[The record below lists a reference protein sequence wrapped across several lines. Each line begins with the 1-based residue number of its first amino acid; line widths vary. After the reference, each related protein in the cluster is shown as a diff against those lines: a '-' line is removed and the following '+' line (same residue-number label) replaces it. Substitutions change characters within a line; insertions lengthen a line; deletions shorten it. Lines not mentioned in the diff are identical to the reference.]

1 MEEKIY
7 DRQISKLSL
16 ACRVV
21 DEQQV
26 ERHFNQ
32 HDVEELYEFE
42 PDRKRTTGLIVPKVG
57 QSDLCDGS
65 LGQPDFCD
73 GPLGQP
79 DLCDGSLGQ
88 PDLCDG
94 PLGQPDLC
102 DGPLSLSPLLYLCLC
117 DLPLV

>member
-16 ACRVV
+16 SRRVV

-57 QSDLCDGS
+57 DGRRR
-65 LGQPDFCD
+65 L
-73 GPLGQP
+73 LR
-79 DLCDGSLGQ
+79 LRVVR
-88 PDLCDG
+88 
-94 PLGQPDLC
+94 
-102 DGPLSLSPLLYLCLC
+102 SPG
-117 DLPLV
+117 V

>member
-16 ACRVV
+16 SCRVV

-42 PDRKRTTGLIVPKVG
+42 PDRKRATGLIVPKVRG
-57 QSDLCDGS
+57 GDWRGS
-65 LGQPDFCD
+65 NVRKIG
-73 GPLGQP
+73 
-79 DLCDGSLGQ
+79 
-88 PDLCDG
+88 
-94 PLGQPDLC
+94 
-102 DGPLSLSPLLYLCLC
+102 
-117 DLPLV
+117 